1 MLVSSQ
7 NAGPLE
13 ILGTVPGPEMI
24 QEAAVSQSSHNVPRK
39 FKEHRFLPPMEILVP
54 SFKELVK
61 KRKENANRLP
71 AGPLVMRGLG
81 QRFPR
86 S

>member
-1 MLVSSQ
+1 MV
-7 NAGPLE
+7 
-13 ILGTVPGPEMI
+13 TGPEMI

-61 KRKENANRLP
+61 KRK
-71 AGPLVMRGLG
+71 
-81 QRFPR
+81 
-86 S
+86 